1 MKKKIYSFDYD
12 LVLLKAYAKTLGII
26 CGTIIVLS
34 VPMMYLWNWLM
45 PFIFGLP
52 ELNLLQTI
60 GLSVLINMLVSK
72 PPHNTETSI
81 SGLSHTSDAVKEYK
95 KMSEEV
101 ENFFRK

>member
-1 MKKKIYSFDYD
+1 MMKPNYSYD
-12 LVLLKAYAKTLGII
+12 IMLLKAYAKTLAII

-52 ELNLLQTI
+52 KLNLLQTI
-60 GLSVLINMLVSK
+60 GLSVLINMLFSK

-81 SGLSHTSDAVKEYK
+81 SGLSSTSDAVKEYK

-101 ENFFRK
+101 ENYFRK

>member
-1 MKKKIYSFDYD
+1 MKPNFSYDFDIM
-12 LVLLKAYAKTLGII
+12 LLKAYAKSLAII
-26 CGTIIVLS
+26 CGTVIVLS

-60 GLSVLINMLVSK
+60 GLSVLINMLISK

-81 SGLSHTSDAVKEYK
+81 RSLSHTSDAVKEYK